1 VRGSLL
7 PLVKSLQ
14 HLLGSRAYGDVFGEI
29 HPADYS
35 ARINEKLCRARDI
48 RPFGPGATMQQIVA
62 PNHFRLWIR
71 QECIGVAKPLSLAPI
86 DFRRVHANRNDVN
99 PARFKFRK
107 PLLETPQL
115 GVAQWSP
122 ETAIKNQRNSF
133 RFTTEIAK
141 RHILPILIRQPKL
154 GRFLPDSR
162 RSGRRRNLSQLV
174 EENVR
179 K

>member
-1 VRGSLL
+1 ML

-14 HLLGSRAYGDVFGEI
+14 HLLGSRTYGDVFGEI

-35 ARINEKLCRARDI
+35 ARINEKLRRARNI

-62 PNHFRLWIR
+62 LNHFRLWIR
-71 QECIGVAKPLSLAPI
+71 QECIGVAKLLSLAPI
-86 DFRRVHANRNDVN
+86 DVRWVHANRDDVN

-115 GVAQWSP
+115 GVTQWSP
-122 ETAIKNQRNSF
+122 ETAIKNQRDGF
-133 RFTTEIAK
+133 RFATEITK
-141 RHILPILIRQPKL
+141 RHIPPILIRQRKL
-154 GRFLPDSR
+154 GRFLSDSR
-162 RSGRRRNLSQLV
+162 RTSRRRDLSQLV